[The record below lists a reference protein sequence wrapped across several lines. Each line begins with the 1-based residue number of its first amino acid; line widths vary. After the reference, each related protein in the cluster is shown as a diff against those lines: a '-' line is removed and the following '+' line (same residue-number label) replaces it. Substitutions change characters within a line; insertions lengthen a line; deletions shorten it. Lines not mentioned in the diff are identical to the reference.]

1 MWIIRQVGKYDERLG
16 FPSIE
21 VSHLFKGSFMASE
34 IKSPDTSEQPFVHHA
49 VVSAWFRRLTDGRTM
64 VVGFINEPTL
74 PDGVNDA
81 VVRVSMQS
89 SRLRDET
96 ANGVGKSYLDIIEEG
111 WKTVKRP
118 QYITV
123 SEAIAMME

>member
-1 MWIIRQVGKYDERLG
+1 MSTDANE
-16 FPSIE
+16 
-21 VSHLFKGSFMASE
+21 
-34 IKSPDTSEQPFVHHA
+34 TSEQPFVHHA

-64 VVGFINEPTL
+64 VIGFINEPTL

-96 ANGVGKSYLDIIEEG
+96 QNGRGKTHLDIVETG

-118 QYITV
+118 QFITV
-123 SEAIAMME
+123 SEALAMMK